1 MISSQPKGEGGH
13 LFSILQRNLKISG
26 RWHIFGSF
34 SYTRQ
39 GIGFL
44 SHTEQVTASEVRHA
58 LNNITHIQKQ
68 RHRKS
73 TGRKITKQTAFRPT
87 NNIVEDLGQGRDCKQ
102 CSLFLVPWKFYMDVY
117 VISFNNEILPKFYT
131 SSYHCYCTI
140 S

>member
-1 MISSQPKGEGGH
+1 MTH
-13 LFSILQRNLKISG
+13 FWLFFLLI
-26 RWHIFGSF
+26 
-34 SYTRQ
+34 RQ

-58 LNNITHIQKQ
+58 LNNITHVQKQ

-87 NNIVEDLGQGRDCKQ
+87 NDIVEDLGEGRDCKQ
-102 CSLFLVPWKFYMDVY
+102 CSLFLVPWKFSMDVLY
-117 VISFNNEILPKFYT
+117 GNFFNETLPKFHT
-131 SSYHCYCTI
+131 SSYRCYCTI